1 MLTPGNQSSVTW
13 SHFTTLQAEK
23 GAQPKHRVS
32 VNKEEEAGYWRTV
45 SGFIHKA
52 GDVESGLEGLNKEVG
67 RPGKKPLETFDGQ
80 D

>member
-1 MLTPGNQSSVTW
+1 MLTPGNQSSVTL

-52 GDVESGLEGLNKEVG
+52 GDVESGLEGLSKEIG
-67 RPGKKPLETFDGQ
+67 RPGKRPLETFDGQ